1 MLRFDE
7 ADEVIRDE
15 TGFPAAYV
23 SRIAHERWPDLG
35 KQMALAPELAAALR
49 QCHGAIDILFAEL
62 VVATSKGPTL
72 FLPCKSGEPWAAVVA
87 AHELIKRLE

>member
-7 ADEVIRDE
+7 ADGVIRDE

-35 KQMALAPELAAALR
+35 KQMALAPELAAALK
-49 QCHGAIDILFAEL
+49 QCHGAIDQLFAML
-62 VVATSKGPTL
+62 IAAYPGAFFPS
-72 FLPCKSGEPWAAVVA
+72 KSGEPWDAMVA
-87 AHELIKRLE
+87 AHDLIKRME